1 MNKKETKTQAG
12 SEVINGADEIKN
24 SPTSP
29 FVAYM
34 RKVVKKTEK
43 DFPNRFLFLIATDPM
58 EAGELSDC
66 FAVVPQDSKFA
77 GGVLSALMVCK
88 PEPLLE
94 SITLALHTFIRYEL
108 GKAYGDEFDTFM
120 TDLFKRA
127 TAEAKAKAEAEA
139 EPEAET
145 DEK

>member
-1 MNKKETKTQAG
+1 MNKKETKIQVPA
-12 SEVINGADEIKN
+12 EAIKN
-24 SPTSP
+24 ADKTQTFGTSP

-58 EAGELSDC
+58 EAGESSDC
-66 FAVVPQDSKFA
+66 FAIVPQDSKFTGA
-77 GGVLSALMVCK
+77 ILSALMVCK

-94 SITLALHTFIRYEL
+94 SITLSLHSFIGDQL

-120 TDLFKRA
+120 ADLFKRA
-127 TAEAKAKAEAEA
+127 TVEAKAKAEAEA
-139 EPEAET
+139 ETTT

>member
-1 MNKKETKTQAG
+1 MNKKETKIQVPA
-12 SEVINGADEIKN
+12 EAIKN
-24 SPTSP
+24 ADKAQTFDTSP

-58 EAGELSDC
+58 EAGESSDC

-77 GGVLSALMVCK
+77 GGILSALMVCK

-94 SITLALHTFIRYEL
+94 SITLALHSFIRDEL

-127 TAEAKAKAEAEA
+127 TAEAKAKAET
-139 EPEAET
+139 EAET
-145 DEK
+145 STDEK